1 MNHPEN
7 IFMNFFKEIF
17 TLEQLARNRMERAL
31 PNEMK
36 VSHFTALSY
45 LVKKDTPSSPAEL
58 ASAFQVSRPTM
69 TNTLQKLE
77 AKNYICVSADL
88 ADGRGKLVMI
98 TQEGKDAFRI
108 AVQALAEMF
117 GDVANAMGEEP
128 FKEAL
133 IPLTSIRA
141 FMDASR

>member
-7 IFMNFFKEIF
+7 VFMSFFKEIF

-31 PNEMK
+31 PNDMK

-88 ADGRGKLVMI
+88 EDGRGKLVMI
-98 TQEGKDAFRI
+98 TQEGKNAFHI
-108 AVQALAEMF
+108 AVQSLAEMF

-141 FMDASR
+141 FMDVSR